1 MKKGL
6 GKQLAAMAL
15 LQALTGGESLDK
27 MVKDMLE
34 GREDNCNCPKC
45 KASRGELQTEY
56 NVNMF
61 GIINVGLEQ
70 IQKEGV
76 HLLNI
81 LLAVTEF
88 KDSKSPEHNINI
100 LLSGNNTNDIK
111 TFYKNSELLTKD
123 LGEISEAQDMFYR
136 AFGDFMI
143 KMRVCSDIITKNN
156 TNPYML
162 ETAKGIV
169 VHIYQQM
176 EAFKDKVEEISKLP
190 IYKLNK

>member
-27 MVKDMLE
+27 IVKDMLE

-45 KASRGELQTEY
+45 KASRGESQTEY

-61 GIINVGLEQ
+61 DIINVGLEQ

-76 HLLNI
+76 HLLTI
-81 LLAVTEF
+81 LLSVTEF
-88 KDSKSPEHNINI
+88 KDSKSPTANINK
-100 LLSGNNTNDIK
+100 LLSGNGEIINE
-111 TFYKNSELLTKD
+111 FYKDNQTLIKD
-123 LGEISEAQDMFYR
+123 LEEISEAQDMFYR
-136 AFGDFMI
+136 VFGDFMI

-176 EAFKDKVEEISKLP
+176 EAFKEKVEEISKLP
-190 IYKLNK
+190 VYKLNK

>member
-45 KASRGELQTEY
+45 KARRGELKVEY

-61 GIINVGLEQ
+61 AIINIGLED

-88 KDSKSPEHNINI
+88 KGSKSPAHNINI
-100 LLSGNNTNDIK
+100 LLSRSSEDGIQS
-111 TFYKNSELLTKD
+111 FYEDGQVLIKD
-123 LGEISEAQDMFYR
+123 LEEISEAQDMFYK

-143 KMRVCSDIITKNN
+143 KMKVCNDIITNNN
-156 TNPYML
+156 TNLYL
-162 ETAKGIV
+162 VETAKGIV
-169 VHIYQQM
+169 VHIYEQI
-176 EAFKDKVEEISKLP
+176 EAFKDKVGEISKLP